1 MLTLVSPEGRQEVQ
15 NQALLMMRL
24 GNLLSRHRKNS
35 RGQNERVEHRTTRP
49 PYAPRLHE
57 ERRRFP
63 MFYPIVL
70 RSSQVPSSVN
80 LAVGMNKSS
89 VG

>member
-15 NQALLMMRL
+15 NQAYI
-24 GNLLSRHRKNS
+24 NDAAWEPSSRVIALH
-35 RGQNERVEHRTTRP
+35 

-70 RSSQVPSSVN
+70 RSSQVPSSVT
-80 LAVGMNKSS
+80 LRLE
-89 VG
+89 